1 VGETLNIEDQTIT
14 RYLLGE
20 LLPEEQKYIEERYF
34 SDPDLLDQV
43 LGVEDDLIDA
53 YVRQELTAPER
64 ERFETYFLAAPE
76 RRERMEITQALIAH
90 IDQQA
95 ASDDQASQRAAVSS
109 REKVGWSVA
118 FFGWLR
124 PNRPAIQYAFAAL
137 LFVAVIGGLWLV
149 IDHRRATQIN
159 QAHLENLQPNHPAQ
173 QQSGQQVT
181 ESGEPSADLQEK
193 SKPTLPFRESKSA
206 TAEPANEQLAERFRQ
221 PSRHPL
227 TQPHPLLASIIL
239 TPGLTR
245 DVANMPTLV
254 VPRGV
259 QGIRLQLNIESE
271 GSYSSYHASLQRVGA
286 GEIWSQSIKGDQL
299 MKGGKPSTGKTTPS
313 PIVFRLRPKLFKPG
327 EYLLTLTGT
336 TPTGETEVVGDYP
349 FTIVKR

>member
-1 VGETLNIEDQTIT
+1 VEKTLHIEDQTIT

-20 LLPEEQKYIEERYF
+20 LLPEEQKHIEERYF

-53 YVRQELTAPER
+53 YVRRELTAHER
-64 ERFETYFLAAPE
+64 QRFETYFLAAPE
-76 RRERMEITQALIAH
+76 RRERMEIAQALIAR

-95 ASDDQASQRAAVSS
+95 ASPDQAVKRAAVSV
-109 REKVGWSVA
+109 REKLGWSVA

-124 PNRPAIQYAFAAL
+124 SNRPAIQYALILL
-137 LFVAVIGGLWLV
+137 LFVGFIGGLWLV
-149 IDHRRATQIN
+149 LESYRRAKQIN

-193 SKPTLPFRESKSA
+193 SKPTLPFGESKSA
-206 TAEPANEQLAERFRQ
+206 TAEPA
-221 PSRHPL
+221 RHPL

-259 QGIRLQLNIESE
+259 QRIRLQLNIESE
-271 GSYSSYHASLQRVGA
+271 GSHSSYHASLQRVGA

-313 PIVFRLRPKLFKPG
+313 PIVLRLRPKLFKPG

-349 FTIVKR
+349 FTIVKQR